1 LLAFRAGF
9 ATIRISFR
17 DGFSQILPALS
28 SGGITNVLKA
38 YADHWALVTGAS
50 SGIGAEFARQ
60 LAARGMHLI
69 LCARR
74 EQLLT
79 QLAAELHQ
87 AHGTKT
93 EIIIADLSNP
103 HEPKRLLEEAQ
114 KKGITI
120 ELLVNNAGF
129 GYVAE
134 IEKTNVSRVLEMIQV
149 NIAALTELT
158 YAVLPGMLARGH
170 GGIINVASVAA
181 FQPVGYMGAYAAS
194 KAYVLHFSEALWAEA
209 RDRGVTITAVCPG
222 TTRTSFFE
230 VSGVP
235 GWDQRHAVQE
245 IKPVVKAA
253 LKGFEK
259 RRQYVVSG
267 WKNYI
272 FSLLVRIAT
281 RATVV
286 KESMKFFRPN

>member
-1 LLAFRAGF
+1 ML
-9 ATIRISFR
+9 
-17 DGFSQILPALS
+17 Q
-28 SGGITNVLKA
+28 A
-38 YADHWALVTGAS
+38 YADHWALITGAS

-60 LAARGMHLI
+60 LAARGMHLV
-69 LCARR
+69 LSARR

-93 EIIIADLSNP
+93 EIIVADMSNP
-103 HEPKRLLEEAQ
+103 QEPARLLEEIE
-114 KKGITI
+114 KRGVTI

-129 GYVAE
+129 GLVSE
-134 IEKTNVSRVLEMIQV
+134 VDKTDVSRILEMIQV
-149 NIAALTELT
+149 NVAALTELSLRI
-158 YAVLPGMLARGH
+158 LPQMLARGH

-181 FQPVGYMGAYAAS
+181 FQPVSFMGAYAAT

-209 RDRGVTITAVCPG
+209 RERGVTVTVLCPG
-222 TTRTSFFE
+222 STRTDFFS

-235 GWDQRHAVQE
+235 NWLEKHSAQE
-245 IKPVVKAA
+245 VKPVVRTA
-253 LKGFEK
+253 LKALE
-259 RRQYVVSG
+259 RRRSYVVSG

-272 FSLLVRIAT
+272 LSLLVRIAT

-286 KESMKFFRPN
+286 KESMKYFRPKT